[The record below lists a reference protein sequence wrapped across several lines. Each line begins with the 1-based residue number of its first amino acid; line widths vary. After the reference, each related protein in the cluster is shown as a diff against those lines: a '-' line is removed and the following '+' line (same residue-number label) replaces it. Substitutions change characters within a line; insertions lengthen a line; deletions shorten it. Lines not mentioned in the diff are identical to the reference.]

1 MRGEKEK
8 AFLVRC
14 YKKKE
19 HLNSSLCVS
28 LNLYIYY
35 LSNDIHTTYRSSLPA
50 LCYMH
55 LVGGDGGG
63 WEIAENAI
71 PAFLLLLTINQ
82 LTSSRIAILWSY
94 CFLITLY

>member
-28 LNLYIYY
+28 LNLYFYY
-35 LSNDIHTTYRSSLPA
+35 LSNDIHTY
-50 LCYMH
+50 YMH